1 MDDEKSMIKIVVWR
15 STGAASIIGGAKSEL
30 DVSLDGDKITV
41 ASKTRKWVIDAG
53 LISTLDDNYPIDD
66 VCSHRSRCEWAE
78 NVYENL
84 ISSIDDIPEYNGGLK
99 FTVYADL
106 TNVE

>member
-1 MDDEKSMIKIVVWR
+1 MDDEKSIIRIIVWR

-30 DVSLDGDKITV
+30 NISLDDDKITV
-41 ASKTRKWVIDAG
+41 ANKTRKWVIDAG
-53 LISTLDDNYPIDD
+53 LISTLDNNYPIDD
-66 VCSHRSRCEWAE
+66 VCSHRERCEWAE

-84 ISSIDDIPEYNGGLK
+84 VSSIEDTPDYNGGLK

-106 TNVE
+106 MNVE

>member
-15 STGAASIIGGAKSEL
+15 STGAASIIGGAKSDL
-30 DVSLDGDKITV
+30 NISLDDDKIIV
-41 ASKTRKWVIDAG
+41 SNKTHKWVIDAG
-53 LISTLDDNYPIDD
+53 LISALDNNYPIDD

-84 ISSIDDIPEYNGGLK
+84 ISSIEDIPDYNGGLK